1 METHPGRRAC
11 ASPDKLGRRQ
21 RSYGDVSITKTAY
34 VPATASASTADTV
47 KFTNND
53 TTAHQVAFKAT
64 SGVACLPSLF
74 TLQPG
79 QSGTC
84 TFSAPGT
91 YGFGDPSTTAL
102 QGSLSVA
109 EPASPATLSLFARP
123 SDAVYPTKVTL
134 TGELSTHKAGADI
147 VVLAAPCGHSEATKA
162 TTMQTTG
169 NGEYTISL
177 RPDRNVVYTVQA
189 GAVRSDPVSIKVRP
203 RVRLGRVGAHRYSLR
218 VFAAVEI
225 RRPRRDTSAL
235 QRRARP
241 MDPRETRAPA
251 HELNDIL
258 PTGDPLVAFRWNSNT
273 RPGFAPSCP
282 KARRAPATS
291 PASATTSAA
300 ERAGSQMRGRP
311 GQRSPTHGQAQLAG
325 DVRLSTR
332 SRRAW
337 SRASRQYGRPR
348 VTAASGSSEPVR

>member
-1 METHPGRRAC
+1 MWKLILGAVLALPLTSSAA
-11 ASPDKLGRRQ
+11 ASAATV
-21 RSYGDVSITKTAY
+21 DVSITKTAY

-53 TTAHQVAFKAT
+53 TAAHQVAFKAT
-64 SGVACLPSLF
+64 SGVTCSPSPF

-84 TFSAPGT
+84 TFTAPGT
-91 YGFGDPSTTAL
+91 YGFGDPSATAL

-147 VVLAAPCGHSEATKA
+147 VVLAAPCGRSEATKA

-218 VFAAVEI
+218 VFAAVKFAGHVA
-225 RRPRRDTSAL
+225 TL
-235 QRRARP
+235 QRYNAARG
-241 MDPRETRAPA
+241 RWILVKRVRLHANST
-251 HELNDIL
+251 NIL
-258 PTGDPLVAFRWNSNT
+258 PTVISSVSFRAALPPHARLRALLPKSQVGTCYLAGTSNT
-273 RPGFAPSCP
+273 I
-282 KARRAPATS
+282 
-291 PASATTSAA
+291 
-300 ERAGSQMRGRP
+300 RG
-311 GQRSPTHGQAQLAG
+311 
-325 DVRLSTR
+325 
-332 SRRAW
+332 
-337 SRASRQYGRPR
+337 
-348 VTAASGSSEPVR
+348 